1 MDVSSFADQIQFY
14 LSGLPAFIGYFV
26 LAIVMTVVFMAVY
39 SQVTPHHEFRL
50 VRSGNPAAVPALLGA
65 LIGFALPMNSA
76 MSGSLSLLDFAIW
89 GVVAAIA
96 QVAAYFV
103 ARMVMPEVSI
113 RISAGEVSAGFWLGG
128 VAVTVGLL
136 NAGAM
141 SY

>member
-1 MDVSSFADQIQFY
+1 MDASTLSDQIQFY
-14 LSGLPAFIGYFV
+14 LSGLPAFVGYFA
-26 LAIVMTVVFMAVY
+26 LAMVMTIVFMVVY

-76 MSGSLSLLDFAIW
+76 MSGSLSVLDFALW
-89 GVVAAIA
+89 GLVAAVA
-96 QVAAYFV
+96 QIVAYFV
-103 ARMVMPEVSI
+103 ARMVMPEVSL